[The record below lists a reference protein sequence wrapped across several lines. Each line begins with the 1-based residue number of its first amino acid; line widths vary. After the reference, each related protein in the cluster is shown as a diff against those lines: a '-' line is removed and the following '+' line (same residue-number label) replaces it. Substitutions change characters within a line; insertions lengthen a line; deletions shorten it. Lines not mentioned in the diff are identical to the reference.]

1 MSYSL
6 SEAATATGKSRMT
19 IQRAIKS
26 GKVSASRGED
36 GSYSIEPAELH
47 RVFPA
52 VTPETAQIVP
62 MGQSDTASDANAL
75 RLQVEMLREQMAG
88 LQDER
93 DDLRRR
99 LDEEA
104 AERRKLTAIL
114 TDQRPKAGLLNRLFG
129 GKKDE

>member
-36 GSYSIEPAELH
+36 GSYSIDPAELH

-52 VTPETAQIVP
+52 VTSETAQSVS
-62 MGQSDTASDANAL
+62 MGQRDTTSDTNVL

-104 AERRKLTAIL
+104 SERRKLTAIL
-114 TDQRPKAGLLNRLFG
+114 TDQRPKAGLLGRLFG
-129 GKKDE
+129 GKSHE